1 MHPQLEQ
8 IADEFHFATARLHAL
23 VRVVPIDRWPERR
36 DPARWSVAECVAHLN
51 LTGAAYVNILREAI
65 DRGKGMA
72 ESPFTGRHRRDFMG
86 WLLWKTMPPPVR
98 MKVKTIARFI
108 PESVAPVAT
117 LEAEFVRLQ
126 DAQLALLES
135 AEGLDLARIKVQSP
149 FNAKLSYNLY
159 SCFSILPP
167 HQHRHLWQAEQIRR

>member
-23 VRVVPIDRWPERR
+23 VRVVPAERWPERR

-51 LTGAAYVNILREAI
+51 LTGAAYATTLREAI

-72 ESPFTGRHRRDFMG
+72 GSPFTGRYRRDFMG
-86 WLLWKTMPPPVR
+86 WLLWKTMPPPVW
-98 MKVKTIARFI
+98 MKVKTTAAFI
-108 PESVAPVAT
+108 PQSVAPVAQ

-126 DAQLALLES
+126 DAQLAYLDS
-135 AEGLDLARIKVQSP
+135 AEGLGLNAIKVQSP
-149 FNAKLSYNLY
+149 FNAKLSYNLF
-159 SCFSILPP
+159 SCFSILPR
-167 HQHRHLWQAEQIRR
+167 HQHRHLWQAEQIWR

>member
-98 MKVKTIARFI
+98 MKVKTTAAFI
-108 PESVAPVAT
+108 PQSTAPVAE

-126 DAQLALLES
+126 DRQLALLEE
-135 AEGLDLARIKVQSP
+135 ADGLPLGAIKVQSP
-149 FNAKLSYNLY
+149 FNEKVKYNLY
-159 SCFSILPP
+159 SCLTILPP
-167 HQHRHLWQAEQIRR
+167 HQHRHLWQAEQIWR